1 MGVKGAHRTE
11 LAAESGLR
19 MAYHRHKTAPYRKV
33 SKLQRKAA
41 AAEAQVAYQQVLQAH
56 PELEKNHLS
65 RLWQKK
71 KLQRQYAK
79 AARDAQK
86 TGQRVKDTAV
96 TTEKI
101 AKRVVESVK
110 RHPVAWGIVG
120 LLLLL
125 IFLIASVFASFSN
138 IGTAGLNVITASSYL
153 AEDVDLN
160 TAELTY
166 TEWETNLEIEIRNVE
181 SARPGY
187 DEYRY
192 QIDAIEH
199 DHYILMSYL
208 TAVYQDFTYASVQ
221 GALRQLFESQYTL
234 TYTEETEIRYRTET
248 FTDPETDESGSNS
261 DYLALL
267 PESSQRGLML
277 TALYGWQ
284 PGAELPISG
293 INADDWKMATQCIL
307 WEYQQQ
313 LRSDPYSLHDNYLV
327 TADQYYKII
336 AGRPAE
342 KAYNWILEQIAK
354 HSEIPSFTGATEGS
368 APTLELKWD
377 SAAKVYTLTVTD
389 TNGLNKDLEL
399 LSGSGISVTR
409 NGSSYTFTSRN
420 MISDPITFTFRKNI
434 PVADEMLI
442 WGRPGY
448 QTMLTGAS
456 DPVTFAV
463 KIKTETYG
471 KAQIVKTSE
480 DGIVSGIPFHIS
492 GNGVEMD
499 VTTGADGTIFADL
512 LPGVYLVS
520 ELPVD
525 RYVTPASQHITVE
538 SGATSTVHFSNV
550 LKKFRIHAVK
560 KDATTGTAQGDATL
574 AGAVYGLYLNGE
586 LVDTYTTG
594 PDAEFTTRY
603 YACGDSWTMREI
615 QPSTGYL
622 LNDTVYEVGSSPSL
636 YEVELNT
643 TENTVSETVISG
655 SIRIVK
661 HTDEIDPDVQGK
673 PIPQAAETDELI
685 GLTGTRFRI
694 RNVET
699 GEYITQ
705 EVYYPNPQTLDV
717 FYVSDEGWLM
727 LPEPLPVGE
736 FELIEVSAPFG
747 YVLSSEPIFFTVD
760 GSEETVTVVQ
770 YNAPQK
776 GRITI
781 SKQGE
786 VFASVMENAG
796 LYQPMYQVMGLP
808 GAVYDVIADEDIYTG
823 DGTLRVTKDTVV
835 ETLTTGDD
843 STATT
848 DLLYLDRYRLEE
860 RIAPAGMVL
869 NETP

>member
-1 MGVKGAHRTE
+1 MNTRTTPRRALTRLTALLLCVICLLGLLPTSAFALSPGTKASSWFGDAYRASDGDSYYHQGSWHYMVYNKDGTTRYVAGSGTSPYYHYMLTDSSGVTHSVYCI
-11 LAAESGLR
+11 ESG
-19 MAYHRHKTAPYRKV
+19 
-33 SKLQRKAA
+33 
-41 AAEAQVAYQQVLQAH
+41 VAY
-56 PELEKNHLS
+56 
-65 RLWQKK
+65 
-71 KLQRQYAK
+71 
-79 AARDAQK
+79 
-86 TGQRVKDTAV
+86 TTADN
-96 TTEKI
+96 
-101 AKRVVESVK
+101 A
-110 RHPVAWGIVG
+110 
-120 LLLLL
+120 
-125 IFLIASVFASFSN
+125 
-138 IGTAGLNVITASSYL
+138 
-153 AEDVDLN
+153 
-160 TAELTY
+160 Y
-166 TEWETNLEIEIRNVE
+166 T
-181 SARPGY
+181 S
-187 DEYRY
+187 
-192 QIDAIEH
+192 
-199 DHYILMSYL
+199 
-208 TAVYQDFTYASVQ
+208 
-221 GALRQLFESQYTL
+221 
-234 TYTEETEIRYRTET
+234 
-248 FTDPETDESGSNS
+248 ESGSNS

-354 HSEIPSFTGATEGS
+354 HSEIPSFTGAAESS

-389 TNGLNKDLEL
+389 TNGLNEDLEL
-399 LSGSGISVTR
+399 LSGSGVSVTR

-471 KAQIVKTSE
+471 KTQIIKTSE
-480 DGIVSGIPFHIS
+480 DGVVSGLPFHIS

-499 VTTGADGTIFADL
+499 VTIGPDGTISADL

-525 RYVTPASQHITVE
+525 RYVTPASQYITVE

-560 KDATTGTAQGDATL
+560 KDADAGTAQGDATL

-594 PDAEFTTRY
+594 PDAEFITRY
-603 YACGDSWTMREI
+603 YACGDGWTLREI

-661 HTDEIDPDVQGK
+661 HTDEIDPDVQEEA
-673 PIPQAAETDELI
+673 IPQAAEADEVEPVVDDTELSYDLTADSEDVSAEVDMPEVETEPESVEPLLEDEPEVLATNHVGMIERPEEGAQFQIFLSSAGSYDAAKSSERDLLVTDSDGFAASKQFPYGRYTVHQIYGEDGKAFVPDFTVFISENGQVYSYILNNTTITARLRVEKRDSETGELI
-685 GLTGTRFRI
+685 GLTGTGFRI

-699 GEYITQ
+699 GE
-705 EVYYPNPQTLDV
+705 
-717 FYVSDEGWLM
+717 
-727 LPEPLPVGE
+727 
-736 FELIEVSAPFG
+736 
-747 YVLSSEPIFFTVD
+747 
-760 GSEETVTVVQ
+760 
-770 YNAPQK
+770 
-776 GRITI
+776 
-781 SKQGE
+781 
-786 VFASVMENAG
+786 
-796 LYQPMYQVMGLP
+796 
-808 GAVYDVIADEDIYTG
+808 
-823 DGTLRVTKDTVV
+823 
-835 ETLTTGDD
+835 
-843 STATT
+843 
-848 DLLYLDRYRLEE
+848 
-860 RIAPAGMVL
+860 
-869 NETP
+869 